1 MGSVNGFVVKSP
13 QPDILLLSLAAA
25 LDAANAPTVVEGSN
39 IIQSVTRTGTGE
51 FTVTLRKGFVA
62 LRAFAPAL
70 QAATAVDLVP
80 QLKSNDVSTAK
91 TIVVRL
97 LAAAT
102 PTDPPAV
109 GSNATLL
116 SLLIAIR
123 DTTVKY

>member
-1 MGSVNGFVVKSP
+1 MGSVNAYPVKATQSE
-13 QPDILLLSLAAA
+13 LLLMSVTAD
-25 LDAANAPTVVEGSN
+25 LDAANAPTIVEGGN

-70 QAATAVDLVP
+70 QAATAIDLVP
-80 QLKSNDVSTAK
+80 QLKSNDVSSAK
-91 TIVVRL
+91 TVVVRL

-109 GSNATLL
+109 GTNATRL
-116 SLLIAIR
+116 SLLLAIR
-123 DTTVKY
+123 DTTVKQ